1 MDKLCEGAEGMSNYP
16 NMRALPICIVCRKPK
31 DKGLVI
37 CWTCHKR
44 QKRLNAGRDYDYDPI
59 ITEIMEAF
67 EAGKVA
73 IDNEGNITI
82 ELEGM

>member
-1 MDKLCEGAEGMSNYP
+1 MSDHP
-16 NMRALPICIVCRKPK
+16 NMRSLDICIVCRQPK
-31 DKGLVI
+31 EVGLVI
-37 CWTCHKR
+37 CWSCHRK
-44 QKRLNAGRDYDYDPI
+44 QKQLNAGKSYDYDPI
-59 ITEIMEAF
+59 ITEVLDAF

>member
-1 MDKLCEGAEGMSNYP
+1 MSDHP
-16 NMRALPICIVCRKPK
+16 NMRSLDICIVCRGPK
-31 DKGLVI
+31 DQGLVI
-37 CWTCHKR
+37 CWACHKK
-44 QKRLNAGRDYDYDPI
+44 QKRLNAGKDYDYDPI
-59 ITEIMEAF
+59 ITEVLDAF